1 MRAAYYHVHLQ
12 WSMARIRT
20 GDSKKHGIE
29 RVLFADAVVALLALG
44 RGKGRN
50 IYITGPT
57 NCGKTFILDPLR
69 VIFNT
74 FLSPACCPYAWL
86 GVEDK
91 EVIFLNDFSWSPCIL
106 PWSNMLLLLEGHVV
120 HFATP
125 KTSYSK
131 HIEFSCDAPLFA
143 TAKAPIP
150 IVKSSVIDYRETE
163 MMNVWWRF
171 FHFTHKFSL
180 QEQKIVYQCG
190 HCFAKLLL
198 TDT

>member
-1 MRAAYYHVHLQ
+1 
-12 WSMARIRT
+12 
-20 GDSKKHGIE
+20 
-29 RVLFADAVVALLALG
+29 
-44 RGKGRN
+44 
-50 IYITGPT
+50 
-57 NCGKTFILDPLR
+57 
-69 VIFNT
+69 
-74 FLSPACCPYAWL
+74 
-86 GVEDK
+86 
-91 EVIFLNDFSWSPCIL
+91 
-106 PWSNMLLLLEGHVV
+106 MLLLLEGHVV

>member
-1 MRAAYYHVHLQ
+1 
-12 WSMARIRT
+12 
-20 GDSKKHGIE
+20 
-29 RVLFADAVVALLALG
+29 VLFADAVVALLALG

-91 EVIFLNDFSWSPCIL
+91 KVIFLNDFSWSPCIL

-171 FHFTHKFSL
+171 FHFTHQFSL